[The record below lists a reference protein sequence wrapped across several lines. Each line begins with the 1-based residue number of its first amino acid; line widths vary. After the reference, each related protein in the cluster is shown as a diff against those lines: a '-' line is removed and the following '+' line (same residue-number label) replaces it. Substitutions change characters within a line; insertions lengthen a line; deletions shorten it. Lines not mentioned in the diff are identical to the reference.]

1 MKSLAGK
8 WSAYTFDMNQP
19 LALRP
24 GEPAPLLR
32 LFTRAHKLMRGA
44 VDEAMA
50 RHGVRVGQNL
60 VLEVLWDT
68 DGLTPGE
75 LANRLGVTVPTMVK
89 SATRMEAAGLLNR
102 RRDDKDGRLVRLY
115 LTEHARSVRGAVEDA
130 RSQLEQHVTA
140 TLTST
145 ERRHLQSALTKI
157 IKQLAEAPPGK
168 LGG

>member
-1 MKSLAGK
+1 
-8 WSAYTFDMNQP
+8 MNEP
-19 LALRP
+19 ATLRA

-32 LFTRAHKLMRGA
+32 LFTRAHKLLRGA

-50 RHGVRVGQNL
+50 QHGVRVGQNL

-68 DGLTPGE
+68 DGLTPGD

-89 SATRMEAAGLLNR
+89 SATRMEAAGLLTR

-115 LTEHARSVRGAVEDA
+115 LTDHARSVRGAIEDA

-140 TLTST
+140 TLTSA
-145 ERRHLQSALTKI
+145 ERRHVQSALTKI
-157 IKQLAEAPPGK
+157 IKQLTDAPPDQ
-168 LGG
+168 LRR